1 MKGVGTQMDSVPDWG
16 WIDFRWVDFV
26 DILVVAFVTYW
37 IILLIKGTRAVHMV
51 SGLAIV
57 FIAYV
62 LSDIFP
68 MYTLHWILNAFLS
81 SMVLIIV
88 VLFQEDIRRALA
100 RMGRNPLFTAG
111 AAREETKLLQE
122 VVAAMAAMSER
133 HVGALLVLERETR
146 LDDFLQGC
154 TQLDA
159 RVSRE
164 ILASIFY
171 PLSPLHDGA
180 TVLRKGRIHAAGCF
194 LPLTTRVDISKTF
207 GTRHRAA
214 LGIAER
220 TDALAVVVSEEDGS
234 LSVAVNGEL
243 YHGLEVADLE
253 SLLARYMAPYLPGV
267 KGKRDGARKK
277 HSFQQ
282 P

>member
-1 MKGVGTQMDSVPDWG
+1 METMPDWG
-16 WIDFRWVDFV
+16 WIDFGWLDLV

-37 IILLIKGTRAVHMV
+37 IILLIKGTRAIHMV

-57 FIAYV
+57 FVAYV
-62 LSDIFP
+62 LSDLFP

-81 SMVLIIV
+81 SIVLIVV

-100 RMGRNPLFTAG
+100 RMGRNPLFATTAAWEG
-111 AAREETKLLQE
+111 TKLLQE
-122 VVAAMAAMSER
+122 VVAATVAMSER
-133 HVGALLVLERETR
+133 HVGALMVLERETR
-146 LDDFLQGC
+146 LDEFLQGC
-154 TQLDA
+154 TLLDA

-180 TVLRKGRIHAAGCF
+180 TVLRKGRIYAAGCF
-194 LPLTTRVDISKTF
+194 LPLTTRVDISKAF

-234 LSVAVNGEL
+234 LSVAVDGEL
-243 YHGLEVADLE
+243 YHGLEVADLQG
-253 SLLARYMAPYLPGV
+253 LLTRHMASHREDA
-267 KGKRDGARKK
+267 KGKRDAARKRRAP
-277 HSFQQ
+277 QQ